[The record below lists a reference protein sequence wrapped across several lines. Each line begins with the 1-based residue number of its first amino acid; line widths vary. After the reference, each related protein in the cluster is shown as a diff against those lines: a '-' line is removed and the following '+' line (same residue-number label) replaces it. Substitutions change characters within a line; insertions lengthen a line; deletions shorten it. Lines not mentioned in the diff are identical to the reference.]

1 MSVCEALNVHAVLVA
16 HPKLVEIRAPEV
28 KMQDVLYISEVM
40 GKLQTRPAG
49 WLDRRQRLHAFN
61 KAEATARVSTSWY
74 RLQNRLAGQACRSSK
89 KLVWEDGVGI
99 ICSLCLNKAA
109 DVWQ

>member
-1 MSVCEALNVHAVLVA
+1 MRKEVSD
-16 HPKLVEIRAPEV
+16 VEIRAPEV

-61 KAEATARVSTSWY
+61 KRSNGTCFDLVVSLAEPDITLQGKPVARQRSWSG
-74 RLQNRLAGQACRSSK
+74 RM
-89 KLVWEDGVGI
+89 E
-99 ICSLCLNKAA
+99 
-109 DVWQ
+109 

>member
-1 MSVCEALNVHAVLVA
+1 MHAVLVA

-61 KAEATARVSTSWY
+61 KRSNGTCFDLVVSLAEPDITCRASLSLVKEAGLGGWSRY
-74 RLQNRLAGQACRSSK
+74 HLLALSQ
-89 KLVWEDGVGI
+89 
-99 ICSLCLNKAA
+99 
-109 DVWQ
+109 

>member
-1 MSVCEALNVHAVLVA
+1 MSVCEALNMHAVLVA

-74 RLQNRLAGQACRSSK
+74 RFAEPDITLQGKPVARQRSWSGRM
-89 KLVWEDGVGI
+89 E
-99 ICSLCLNKAA
+99 
-109 DVWQ
+109 

>member
-1 MSVCEALNVHAVLVA
+1 MSVCEALNMHAVLVA

-74 RLQNRLAGQACRSSK
+74 RLQNRISPCRASLSLVKEAGLGGWSRYHLLALSQ
-89 KLVWEDGVGI
+89 
-99 ICSLCLNKAA
+99 
-109 DVWQ
+109 